1 MNRVFPLRF
10 SSIFQIQTHTQ
21 MKFCHLEKL
30 TCRLF
35 KLSICM
41 KSVKTTRIYDDEF
54 VDLGWGRGENEI
66 EDVFIVVFV
75 GEKCLSIAMS
85 Y

>member
-1 MNRVFPLRF
+1 
-10 SSIFQIQTHTQ
+10 
-21 MKFCHLEKL
+21 
-30 TCRLF
+30 
-35 KLSICM
+35 M
-41 KSVKTTRIYDDEF
+41 KSVKTTRIYDEEF

-66 EDVFIVVFV
+66 EYVFIVVFV